1 MVMCTIAHGCQSH
14 FSGFDPDCCIHLLLC
29 MPNVAILP
37 VMPVHL
43 TQALEG
49 TVLQQ
54 LQAQSD
60 KLSAVAQAMSHHAAE
75 CIEDSGLQVDQ
86 PAAELDAAAAPCGEA
101 CTLDTVG
108 C

>member
-1 MVMCTIAHGCQSH
+1 MPRVCSLCRSCSLLIDS
-14 FSGFDPDCCIHLLLC
+14 LLLLFAAC
-29 MPNVAILP
+29 HSSALM
-37 VMPVHL
+37 
-43 TQALEG
+43 QALEG

-75 CIEDSGLQVDQ
+75 CIEDSGPQADQ
-86 PAAELDAAAAPCGEA
+86 PAAESDEAAVAEE
-101 CTLDTVG
+101 CTLNMVG

>member
-1 MVMCTIAHGCQSH
+1 M
-14 FSGFDPDCCIHLLLC
+14 LLLSLMC
-29 MPNVAILP
+29 HVGHLP
-37 VMPVHL
+37 
-43 TQALEG
+43 QALEG

-75 CIEDSGLQVDQ
+75 CIEDSGPQADQ
-86 PAAELDAAAAPCGEA
+86 PTAEPDFVAAGVAEE